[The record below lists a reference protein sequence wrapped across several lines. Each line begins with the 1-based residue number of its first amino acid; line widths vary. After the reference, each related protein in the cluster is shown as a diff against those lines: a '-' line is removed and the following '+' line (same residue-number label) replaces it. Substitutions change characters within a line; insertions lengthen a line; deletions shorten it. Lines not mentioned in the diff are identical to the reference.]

1 MSEVVQTVT
10 ATRIVLDSGPLG
22 RLTNPNARTPINTEI
37 NRWLWARLAAGATI
51 FIPEIVDYEVRRELL
66 RLDRRRSL
74 TRLDSLQAQL
84 VYLPLDTGIMRRA
97 AELWAQA
104 RQQGQPT
111 ADPRALDVDV
121 ILAAQAERA
130 QAVVATEN
138 VAHLSRF
145 VAARHWREIP

>member
-1 MSEVVQTVT
+1 VSEAAETT
-10 ATRIVLDSGPLG
+10 AAGRILLDSGPLG
-22 RLTNPNARTPINTEI
+22 RLTNPNANTPINAEI

-51 FIPEIVDYEVRRELL
+51 LVPEIVDYEIRRELL

-74 TRLDSLQAQL
+74 ARLELLSAQL
-84 VYLPLDTGIMRRA
+84 SYLPLDTSTMRRA
-97 AELWAQA
+97 AEMWAEV
-104 RQQGQPT
+104 RRQGQPT

-138 VAHLSRF
+138 AGHLSRF
-145 VAARHWREIP
+145 VTARHWREIR